1 MKKLMSGM
9 FWLIVKGEA
18 GPLDVLRTSLAYGA
32 EALPGFSFKE
42 EARA

>member
-1 MKKLMSGM
+1 MPGL

-18 GPLDVLRTSLAYGA
+18 GPLDVLRTSLASGA
-32 EALPGFSFKE
+32 EALPVFSFKE